1 MQLNRISAEIPQDVE
16 DLLVQDLEE
25 MRKRLP
31 FLIDLSREERIA
43 MPKSS
48 RKLVD
53 FVDTGLLQA
62 QTHPQYL
69 PSFVDINEFDKDV
82 KARKSLRRI
91 YETLNAFTDRV
102 RDTLMVVESEAYLA
116 ARVFYKTVR
125 AAAKEGTEDAERI
138 VKEMSFHYRKVYADE
153 NTPVAIPAQ
162 LEKPL

>member
-31 FLIDLSREERIA
+31 FLIDLSIEERIA

-53 FVDTGLLQA
+53 FIDTGLLQA
-62 QTHPQYL
+62 RTHPNYL
-69 PSFVDINEFDKDV
+69 PSFVDINEYEKDV

-91 YETLNAFTDRV
+91 YEALNAFTDRV

-116 ARVFYKTVR
+116 ARVLYKTAK
-125 AAAKEGTEDAERI
+125 AAAKEGAEDAERI
-138 VKEMSFHYRKVYADE
+138 IKEMSFHYRRAHSGEVEPDA
-153 NTPVAIPAQ
+153 VQAQ
-162 LEKPL
+162 EQ

>member
-16 DLLVQDLEE
+16 DLLVQELEE

-31 FLIDLSREERIA
+31 FLIDLSIEERIA

-53 FVDTGLLQA
+53 FIDTGLLQA
-62 QTHPQYL
+62 RTHPNYL
-69 PSFVDINEFDKDV
+69 PSFVDINEYEKDV

-91 YETLNAFTDRV
+91 YEALNAFTDRV

-116 ARVFYKTVR
+116 ARVLYKT
-125 AAAKEGTEDAERI
+125 AKTAAKEGAEDAERI
-138 VKEMSFHYRKVYADE
+138 VKEMSFHYKKAFSGE
-153 NTPVAIPAQ
+153 NTPVVAPAH
-162 LEKPL
+162 LE